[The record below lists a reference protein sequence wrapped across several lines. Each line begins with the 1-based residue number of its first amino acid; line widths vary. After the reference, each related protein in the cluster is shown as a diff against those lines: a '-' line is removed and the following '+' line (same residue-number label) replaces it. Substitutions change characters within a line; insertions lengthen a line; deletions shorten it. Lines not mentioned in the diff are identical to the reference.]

1 MGCKNRV
8 LSIRALWDPF
18 TLTPCQSAM
27 PADSIRL
34 QVPGQAAGTPPGTVL
49 QSTQLPVAL
58 PNVPPTGSAL
68 PRPVSFRFFSVN
80 RSETSSKRSRA
91 FDDRKT
97 RQSKAAM
104 HRRKSHRALRQADVV
119 LLLSAVWQWDAE
131 PLEMPVS
138 LSQIGTHGPRDS
150 KDTRYE
156 KRDAL
161 TAPKQWY

>member
-49 QSTQLPVAL
+49 WSTQLPVAL

-97 RQSKAAM
+97 RQSKAQEEEPQGTEAG
-104 HRRKSHRALRQADVV
+104 RCCAAAISCLAVGCRASGNACQP
-119 LLLSAVWQWDAE
+119 E
-131 PLEMPVS
+131 PNRNTWTQGFKGHS
-138 LSQIGTHGPRDS
+138 I
-150 KDTRYE
+150 
-156 KRDAL
+156 
-161 TAPKQWY
+161 

>member
-1 MGCKNRV
+1 M
-8 LSIRALWDPF
+8 
-18 TLTPCQSAM
+18 
-27 PADSIRL
+27 
-34 QVPGQAAGTPPGTVL
+34 
-49 QSTQLPVAL
+49 
-58 PNVPPTGSAL
+58 
-68 PRPVSFRFFSVN
+68 N

-138 LSQIGTHGPRDS
+138 LSKIGTHGPRDS